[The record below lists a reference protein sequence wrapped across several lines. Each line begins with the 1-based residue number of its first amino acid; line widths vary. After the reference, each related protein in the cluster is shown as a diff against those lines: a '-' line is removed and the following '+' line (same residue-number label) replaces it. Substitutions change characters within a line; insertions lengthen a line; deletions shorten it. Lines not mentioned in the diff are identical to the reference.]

1 MIGYCRGKLD
11 VLISSEVKPI
21 IVFDGNRLSMK
32 NDVEVTRQANRIEA
46 KKKAEEC
53 LANGNM

>member
-11 VLISSEVKPI
+11 LLINSDVKPI

-32 NDVEVTRQANRIEA
+32 ADVEEQRRRNREEA
-46 KKKAEEC
+46 RRKAEYY
-53 LANGNM
+53 LQNGE